1 MGFDIGFDFDNIFI
15 LQRGGDS
22 NPIDVNTPIEFERFD
37 MHVVCLRWCRVCRV
51 GLLNTRHFFLTNYQP
66 GGGRSQILEDTIH
79 LHNLHISQHYVSLCT
94 TVTHTMTTYRTFTL
108 FFVALLATASTAQVA
123 FLGIDEKCSACK
135 AIVYELDR
143 AMRFERPQENI
154 KVGRQV
160 LDSNGKRSVGRV
172 VNYKQSELRAITII
186 DGLCPTMQH
195 YGKVVKDGESRWMRV
210 NYAEGDV
217 VIDGSMT
224 LGGAQSETEGRA
236 LKLYCDRIVEE
247 HEDDWV
253 TATQAGVDKLEER
266 ICTTMLEL
274 CGKAAVD
281 RVQEE
286 DTKQKLIKAK
296 YKSKL
301 LTMEEKRMNKKI
313 KKVTQLKKDMKR
325 IVRIKKDKIRAQERL
340 LKDIDKYTNQIKTLQ
355 QVLNEAEEVLQE
367 EIEAQE
373 QEKKEEAEES
383 KQEM

>member
-1 MGFDIGFDFDNIFI
+1 
-15 LQRGGDS
+15 
-22 NPIDVNTPIEFERFD
+22 
-37 MHVVCLRWCRVCRV
+37 
-51 GLLNTRHFFLTNYQP
+51 
-66 GGGRSQILEDTIH
+66 
-79 LHNLHISQHYVSLCT
+79 
-94 TVTHTMTTYRTFTL
+94 MTSYRTFTL